1 MSRRDYVQIC
11 DWTRRRTDGLWQR
24 HGDALLAAGFGLLGY
39 FIGLRAAK
47 LLGLGSGLL
56 AMLVVGGVLGV
67 TVVAVNRALDRRAT
81 RREQEA

>member
-1 MSRRDYVQIC
+1 MG
-11 DWTRRRTDGLWQR
+11 WTRRRTNGLWQR

-56 AMLVVGGVLGV
+56 AMAVVGTVLGM
-67 TVVAVNRALDRRAT
+67 TVVLVNRALDRRAR
-81 RREQEA
+81 RREQAA